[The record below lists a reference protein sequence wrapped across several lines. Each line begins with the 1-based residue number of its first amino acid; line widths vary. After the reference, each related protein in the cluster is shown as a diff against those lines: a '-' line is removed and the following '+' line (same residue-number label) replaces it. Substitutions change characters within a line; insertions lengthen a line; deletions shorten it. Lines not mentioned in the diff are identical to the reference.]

1 MLQKQ
6 PLTAKQH
13 ENNASKKC
21 HDNMDGVDN
30 MVGADNTVVFTTLSG
45 VYNKG
50 VIDMIR

>member
-1 MLQKQ
+1 MKTRG
-6 PLTAKQH
+6 PLTT
-13 ENNASKKC
+13 C
-21 HDNMDGVDN
+21 VGIDNMDGVDN